1 MGTTF
6 NFNSYGN
13 SKQNNNIV
21 INNDIDKILDELKEL
36 NISSEKIK
44 ELKVAIKN
52 DETEVAKTNSIG
64 KNVKNWCTSVFNE
77 VTTNAIVNTTLPILQ
92 SKLQKILY
100 TIYHFPIQF

>member
-36 NISSEKIK
+36 NIS
-44 ELKVAIKN
+44 
-52 DETEVAKTNSIG
+52 
-64 KNVKNWCTSVFNE
+64 
-77 VTTNAIVNTTLPILQ
+77 
-92 SKLQKILY
+92 
-100 TIYHFPIQF
+100 